1 MSDLSIENLTNE
13 FKKCNVETEIKIKPE
28 PEPDPEPKVEAVVD
42 AEAVAEAEADV
53 DESISYEE
61 TTICELKKLLDNDKD
76 HKEERLKLK
85 TTKDVHIYSKINN
98 LTGQQMGPLIEFYIK
113 EKFCMEKNKAGDCIG
128 DCKDRFLEDNE
139 IKASG
144 GGKNHNSY
152 NYVQIRVNHK
162 IHNYIFTAYYLTKDN
177 YMNGGEL
184 FIFKIK
190 KENLYSILNKY
201 GAYAHGTISKLGK
214 ITLEDLKKD
223 NNTKEYSLRPK
234 YGSKLWKEL
243 VEYRVNESDL

>member
-1 MSDLSIENLTNE
+1 MSFNEMSCKNEETIIKLKGLLHNDINHQKEILKQDSIKNAHIY
-13 FKKCNVETEIKIKPE
+13 CKIK
-28 PEPDPEPKVEAVVD
+28 
-42 AEAVAEAEADV
+42 
-53 DESISYEE
+53 
-61 TTICELKKLLDNDKD
+61 
-76 HKEERLKLK
+76 H
-85 TTKDVHIYSKINN
+85 

-144 GGKNHNSY
+144 GGKNHDSY
-152 NYVQIRVNHK
+152 NYVQLRINHK
-162 IHNYIFTAYYLTKDN
+162 IHNYIFTAYYLTSDN

-190 KENLYSILNKY
+190 KEEIIKLIFEH

-214 ITLEDLKKD
+214 ITIEDLKKD
-223 NNTKEYSLRPK
+223 NNTKEYCLRPK
-234 YGSKLWKEL
+234 YGDKIWNKLLK
-243 VEYRVNESDL
+243 YRVNECDL

>member
-1 MSDLSIENLTNE
+1 MSVNEVTDSIKDLNIIDDKEDKNMSE
-13 FKKCNVETEIKIKPE
+13 KQQGQQ
-28 PEPDPEPKVEAVVD
+28 
-42 AEAVAEAEADV
+42 
-53 DESISYEE
+53 ESI
-61 TTICELKKLLDNDKD
+61 INELKKLL
-76 HKEERLKLK
+76 HKPKNHYEEILKLK
-85 TTKDVHIYSKINN
+85 TIKDAHIYCKINN

-113 EKFCMEKNKAGDCIG
+113 EKSCMEKNKAGDCIG
-128 DCKDRFLEDNE
+128 DCKDRFQEDNE

-144 GGKNHNSY
+144 GGKNHNLY

-162 IHNYIFTAYYLTKDN
+162 LHNYIFTAYYLTEDN

-190 KENLYSILNKY
+190 KENLYSMLNEY
-201 GAYAHGTISKLGK
+201 GAYAHGCVSKLGK

-243 VEYRVNESDL
+243 IKYRVNESEL

>member
-1 MSDLSIENLTNE
+1 MSVNEVTDSIKDLNINDDKNMSEKQQGQGQE
-13 FKKCNVETEIKIKPE
+13 Q
-28 PEPDPEPKVEAVVD
+28 
-42 AEAVAEAEADV
+42 
-53 DESISYEE
+53 ESIRN
-61 TTICELKKLLDNDKD
+61 ELKKLLHNDKD
-76 HKEERLKLK
+76 HKKEILKLK
-85 TTKDVHIYSKINN
+85 TIKDAHIYCKINK

-113 EKFCMEKNKAGDCIG
+113 EKSCMEKNKAGDCIG

-162 IHNYIFTAYYLTKDN
+162 LHNYIFTAYYLTEDN

-190 KENLYSILNKY
+190 KEDLYSMLNEY
-201 GAYAHGTISKLGK
+201 GAYAHGTVSKLGK

-243 VEYRVNESDL
+243 IEYRVNESDL